1 MKRIGVDVGGT
12 FTDFIYVDE
21 EKTEVYKTSTTPAD
35 PSEGIM
41 VGIKA
46 LCEMTGTKPEEI
58 DEIFHGTTIATNMV
72 LERKGSEVGM
82 ITTEGFKDIIQ
93 SGRHKRPY
101 NFSIMQD
108 LPWQTYPVCK
118 RRNRYGV
125 RERIVPPNGD
135 VIKELDEDQV
145 RAAVKKMKKD
155 GIKAIAVC
163 FMFSFLNPA
172 HEQRVKEIILEE
184 IPDAFISLRS
194 DIAPRFREYESFTTT
209 CLNSYVG
216 PKTAKYL
223 ENLIATL
230 KGAGFVNANLHL
242 MQSGG
247 GVATGEAAAEQPV
260 NLLMSGPAGGV
271 LGAVYTA
278 KLTDEIKNL
287 ITLDIGG
294 TSADLAVLPHLKP
307 GMKHLLDTQV
317 GGFSAMVPMIDIMTI
332 GAGGGSMAYIDHGGF
347 FRVGPESAGAVPGPA
362 CYDRGGTVPTV
373 TDANILLGRLGTEL
387 LGGRMKIKPELAVK
401 AIEEKLVPELHMPV
415 LECAQG
421 IIDIMN
427 NNMVRAI
434 EEESVRRGR
443 DPRNFTLFACGGAG
457 ALHACSVAK
466 MLGMK
471 KVMLPLQPGALCA
484 VGLCTTNM
492 KYDFSKTSMMLS
504 TAVDRAKLQK
514 EFEELEAKARERL
527 LADGVAEEEIEVIR
541 IVEAR
546 YAGQGYELRAKLD
559 GGEVTEA
566 TVAKMLE
573 RFHKAHEDFFGRC
586 YVETPV
592 EFATLRVEAV
602 GKVPSLETSE
612 IAKGTEDS
620 SAAITG
626 ERDAYFKNPDGKL
639 EKYTATIYERSKLLA
654 GNIVAGPAIIN
665 QMDTTIVIEP
675 DCVARV
681 NEFGVI
687 IIDIEC
693 K

>member
-41 VGIKA
+41 TGINA
-46 LCEMTGTKPEEI
+46 LLDITGTKPEEI

-82 ITTEGFKDIIQ
+82 ITTEGFRDIIQ
-93 SGRHKRPY
+93 TGRHKRPY

-108 LPWQTYPVCK
+108 LPWQSYPVCK

-125 RERIVPPNGD
+125 KERIVPPNGE
-135 VIKELDEDQV
+135 VTKELDENQV
-145 RAAVKKMKKD
+145 RDAVKKMKKD
-155 GIKAIAVC
+155 GINAIAVC
-163 FMFSFLNPA
+163 FMFSFLNPE
-172 HEQRVKEIILEE
+172 HEERVKEIILEE

-194 DIAPRFREYESFTTT
+194 EVAPRFREYESFTTT

-216 PKTAKYL
+216 PKTATYI
-223 ENLIATL
+223 ENLMKTL
-230 KGAGFVNANLHL
+230 KDAGFINSNLHL

-247 GVATGEAAAEQPV
+247 GVATGEAAAAQPV

-278 KLTDEIKNL
+278 ELTDEVKNI

-294 TSADLAVLPHLKP
+294 TSADLAVLPNLKP

-332 GAGGGSMAYIDHGGF
+332 GAGGGSMAYIDNGGF

-362 CYDRGGTVPTV
+362 CYNRGGTVPTV

-387 LGGRMKIKPELAVK
+387 LGGRMTIKPELAVK
-401 AIEEKLVPELHMPV
+401 AIEEKLVPALNMSV

-434 EEESVRRGR
+434 EKESIRRGR
-443 DPRNFTLFACGGAG
+443 DPRTFTLFACGGAG
-457 ALHACSVAK
+457 ALHACSVAR

-471 KVMLPLQPGALCA
+471 NVMLPLQPGALCA
-484 VGLCTTNM
+484 VGLCTTDI

-504 TAVDRAKLQK
+504 TKVDINKLQK
-514 EFEELEAKARERL
+514 EFEELEAKALERL
-527 LADGVAEEEIEVIR
+527 KADGIEDKDISLKR

-546 YAGQGYELRAKLD
+546 YEGQGYELRAKLD
-559 GGEVTEA
+559 GGNVTEE
-566 TVAKMLE
+566 TVASMVE

-586 YVETPV
+586 YVDTPV

-602 GKVPSLETSE
+602 GKVPELETGKIESGD
-612 IAKGTEDS
+612 KDS
-620 SAAITG
+620 SAAKTG
-626 ERDAYFKNPDGKL
+626 SRDAYFKNEEVKL
-639 EKYTATIYERSKLLA
+639 EKYEAQIYDRSKLKA
-654 GNIVAGPAIIN
+654 NNEIAGPAIIN
-665 QMDTTIVIEP
+665 QMDTTIVVEP
-675 DCVARV
+675 KCVAKV

-687 IIDIEC
+687 LIDIDC
-693 K
+693 I